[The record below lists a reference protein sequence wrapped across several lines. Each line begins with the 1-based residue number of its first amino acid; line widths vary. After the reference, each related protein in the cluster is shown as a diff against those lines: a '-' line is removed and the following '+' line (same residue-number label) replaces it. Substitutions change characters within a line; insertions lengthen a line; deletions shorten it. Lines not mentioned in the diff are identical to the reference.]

1 MITLRQRLDEQ
12 GPLPLTEATRLVA
25 HLARSVEEPL
35 AGGEPVFIVPGN
47 IWIDETGEPA
57 LGQMTGQPEDARDLA
72 AFAPELASTLG
83 PSDRQAAIYSLGAVL
98 YEALSGH
105 TVGPARRPIQE
116 ACPGVPE
123 HVEHLFQAA
132 LQPDRGARPNDLEA
146 MAAALEH
153 FADTAPQLAPPV
165 QSYGQAAPPQA
176 APAPRATYTDAG
188 DPFAVA
194 VKPKE
199 APAPPRPD
207 AHGELSQLKADLES
221 DPRPRYV
228 VHKDRMDH
236 GPFNAVE
243 LLQQIAS
250 HVFTA
255 SHVLRDE
262 VAGESRPIGEYPQ
275 FAPFAEHAGMHR
287 EIVAEKRAVVRAE
300 QRDKDAGILKYMLGG
315 GAILVLITAAVVVVL
330 KSRGKDRESADILD
344 DPSALDLQ
352 IDGGLKGQKRAAGG
366 GGGGGGGGG
375 FAGGM
380 SYEAALNKGQE
391 LNMGGGGGNLSKA
404 QLEGPLKSGA
414 IITACGTPGDTKV
427 NIGVAVQNGRAVGVT
442 VTTTPHNGGVS
453 SCIDRQV
460 RGLSWPPIQN
470 LESFRISF

>member
-12 GPLPLTEATRLVA
+12 GPLPFAEATRLVA
-25 HLARSVEEPL
+25 HLARSLEEPL
-35 AGGEPVFIVPGN
+35 AVGEPVFVVPGN
-47 IWIDETGEPA
+47 IWIDDTGEPA
-57 LGQMTGQPEDARDLA
+57 LGQMTGHPEDSRDIA
-72 AFAPELASTLG
+72 AFAPELAGSLG

-98 YEALSGH
+98 YEALSGN
-105 TVGPARRPIQE
+105 VVSPARRPIQE
-116 ACPGVPE
+116 AVPGVPE

-153 FADTAPQLAPPV
+153 FSQTAPAV
-165 QSYGQAAPPQA
+165 A
-176 APAPRATYTDAG
+176 APAPAPAAAAFRD

-194 VKPKE
+194 VQPKA
-199 APAPPRPD
+199 APVAAAPRPD
-207 AHGELSQLKADLES
+207 AHGELTQLKAELES

-250 HVFTA
+250 HVFVA

-275 FAPFAEHAGMHR
+275 FAPFAEHANMHR

-300 QRDKDAGILKYMLGG
+300 QRDKDTGILKYMLGG
-315 GAILVLITAAVVVVL
+315 GAILVLATVAVVVVL
-330 KSRGKDRESADILD
+330 KSRGKDRTSADIAD

-352 IDGGLKGQKRAAGG
+352 IDGGLKGQKRVAAGG
-366 GGGGGGGGG
+366 GGTGGTGGGGGGMP
-375 FAGGM
+375 GGM

-391 LNMGGGGGNLSKA
+391 LNMAGGGGNLSKA

-414 IITACGTPGDTKV
+414 IITACGTPNDTKV
-427 NIGVAVQNGRAVGVT
+427 TISVAVQGGRAVGVT
-442 VTTTPHNGGVS
+442 VATSPHNGAVS

-460 RGLSWPPIQN
+460 RGLSWPSIQN
-470 LESFRISF
+470 LESFRTSF